1 MLEELEK
8 LIKFIIQEHNEFN
21 KLWIASDY
29 YSEINLRKKTI
40 SNLSE
45 DNSLNI
51 IFNYREFINEK
62 NARLIID
69 FMHFNTTKAKVNV
82 RTKTRNSIEYKKENY
97 IANHNNGE
105 IPINK
110 CFNDLFGIRII
121 CMEELK
127 KEQVMNFIEKKYNK
141 IKCIDSSKGEYKAIH
156 IYFKENNFSFPW
168 ELQIWN
174 KSDEK
179 ANIISHEKY
188 KQDYVKW
195 EKTNKRGSKAW

>member
-1 MLEELEK
+1 MLEELER
-8 LIKFIIQEHNEFN
+8 LIKFIEQEYFEFN
-21 KLWIASDY
+21 KQWKESTY
-29 YSEINLRKKTI
+29 YYEINLRKKTI
-40 SNLSE
+40 NDLID
-45 DNSLNI
+45 DNILNA

-62 NARLIID
+62 NTKLIID

-121 CMEELK
+121 CMEELS
-127 KEQVMNFIEKKYNK
+127 KEQVLLLLNEKFKNL
-141 IKCIDSSKGEYKAIH
+141 KCIDSSKEEYKAIH
-156 IYFKENNFSFPW
+156 IYFRENNFSFPW

-174 KSDEK
+174 KCDEMS
-179 ANIISHEKY
+179 NIISHEKY

-195 EKTNKRGSKAW
+195 ERKNKGGSK